1 MAIDI
6 VPEKN
11 RQELEREAKEDKS
24 RRLQW
29 LLQQLIR
36 QTLEE
41 NNVQLCR
48 EIRESVVKELDY
60 QFRVQEEREEAR
72 DKMLAERDE
81 EHYKRMD
88 ELLRRK
94 TRRLRKEKAEKTS
107 EGDKE
112 KGAETKKKRFF

>member
-1 MAIDI
+1 M
-6 VPEKN
+6 PEKN

>member
-1 MAIDI
+1 
-6 VPEKN
+6 
-11 RQELEREAKEDKS
+11 
-24 RRLQW
+24 
-29 LLQQLIR
+29 
-36 QTLEE
+36 
-41 NNVQLCR
+41 
-48 EIRESVVKELDY
+48 
-60 QFRVQEEREEAR
+60 
-72 DKMLAERDE
+72 MLAERDE